1 MSFQSTFHELM
12 ESYRR
17 DHTHPVNKATHMV
30 GIPMI
35 VVSLPLLVLNPP
47 LGLSL
52 FVLGW
57 VLQFI
62 GHAFEGKK
70 PSFFSDPRF
79 LLIGVAYFVDKGRA
93 LLGLGSSPSVDEG
106 QVRGN

>member
-1 MSFQSTFHELM
+1 MSASSTFSDLM
-12 ESYRR
+12 ARYKR
-17 DHTHPVNKATHMV
+17 DHTHPINKATHIV

-35 VVSLPLLVLNPP
+35 VVSLPLLVLQPATG
-47 LGLSL
+47 LGL

-70 PSFFSDPRF
+70 PSFLSDPRF
-79 LLIGVAYFVDKGRA
+79 LLIGVAFFVDKLRA
-93 LLGLGSSPSVDEG
+93 LFRQIQSS
-106 QVRGN
+106 

>member
-1 MSFQSTFHELM
+1 MSTASVFSELM
-12 ESYRR
+12 ERYKR
-17 DHTHPVNKATHMV
+17 DHTHPINKATHMV

-35 VVSLPLLVLNPP
+35 VISLPLLFLQPATG
-47 LGLSL
+47 LGL

-70 PSFFSDPRF
+70 PSFLSDPRF
-79 LLIGVAYFVDKGRA
+79 LLVGVAFFVEKVRKLGRQ
-93 LLGLGSSPSVDEG
+93 LRRS
-106 QVRGN
+106 